1 MVNDLSGE
9 NEMPYIISSSIK
21 PEWKYVLLTSLV
33 VNAKYNLSQ
42 LWLNEPFSKSV
53 SQNFPEKELPSI
65 SSITNSFSYI
75 SEPGVGLKSMI
86 QTPSTLSKSKFV
98 LKDDSEW
105 AVIFAAIKVNDGK
118 NMVCSISF
126 LITIK

>member
-1 MVNDLSGE
+1 
-9 NEMPYIISSSIK
+9 MPYIISSSIK

-86 QTPSTLSKSKFV
+86 QTPPTLSKSKFV
-98 LKDDSEW
+98 LKEDSDW
-105 AVIFAAIKVNDGK
+105 AVIFAAIKINEREKYG
-118 NMVCSISF
+118 
-126 LITIK
+126 L